1 MQKISNIQELE
12 AERERLLMRKVHLE
26 GEIKNSFNELKED
39 LQPLNAFR
47 KGVSGFLSSKNNDVL
62 SGSIGGVVEYLLR
75 NLVFRRSGLLTRLIV
90 PYLAKNATAN
100 AVSQNK
106 STIMKTIIGIF
117 SKLSAEKEEAT
128 GQTEA

>member
-1 MQKISNIQELE
+1 MKRISNLQELE
-12 AERERLLMRKVHLE
+12 AERERLMLRKIHLE
-26 GEIKNSFNELKED
+26 GEIKNSFNKIKED

-90 PYLAKNATAN
+90 PYLAKNATTN
-100 AVSQNK
+100 LVSQNK
-106 STIMKTIIGIF
+106 SAIMKTIVGVL
-117 SKLSAEKEEAT
+117 SRLSAEKD
-128 GQTEA
+128 QTTSKTET